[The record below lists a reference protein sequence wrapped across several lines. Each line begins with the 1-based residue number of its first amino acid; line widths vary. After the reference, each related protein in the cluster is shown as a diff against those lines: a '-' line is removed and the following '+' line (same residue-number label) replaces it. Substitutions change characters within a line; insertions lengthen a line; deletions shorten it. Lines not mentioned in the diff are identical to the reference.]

1 MTRVVPT
8 VNKSDDNIPVSCCSV
23 ITKQYCSRGGFFQG
37 IVCPAFAGGA
47 IFSVRIVARKRFFLS
62 FYESLLLKGK
72 FVSVQSMRNCHY
84 LMFLNLLDNLA

>member
-1 MTRVVPT
+1 MITYLFHAVLSLQNNIVPE
-8 VNKSDDNIPVSCCSV
+8 
-23 ITKQYCSRGGFFQG
+23 GGFFPG
-37 IVCPAFAGGA
+37 IVFPVFAGGA

-84 LMFLNLLDNLA
+84 FMFLNLLDNLA